1 MRAPEWFSRATTRM
15 LPPWER
21 PPLKMLLAFLVALG
35 LVLLRLFDGIVTRI
49 LGLN

>member
-35 LVLLRLFDGIVTRI
+35 LVIIRLADGLVSKIVP
-49 LGLN
+49 